1 MKTLRI
7 ISLGVLAF
15 LASACL
21 KDVDAPS
28 NKPDVPTISV
38 DKPSV
43 TRVSMLVT
51 GTFGNDM
58 SNIESYGVE
67 VSETLFEEGKTYQ
80 TLVPQ
85 EVGPDGFSLGI
96 TDLAS
101 NKTYYLRS
109 FVSNGKNK
117 MYSATVSQKT
127 PETSIASVSDVNLTN
142 GSLVATIEDTG
153 GRTIEEVGFVWSEN
167 SERKGIRREKR
178 YIATLEADKKTFS
191 LPASLLG
198 QGTHYVLAYVQDN
211 KSGTGFSRLAY
222 EHVVDDQ
229 PHYSR
234 YLTFSSDGT
243 TTISLSNYGDNAPV
257 LYYSRDAYNWEPWD
271 YSELTFTQ
279 TAPLYICGNN
289 PNGFST
295 DLTKYSTFTASGDL
309 FAVTGSVM
317 SLLDNENELL
327 TIPNRHCFKKLF
339 NLCTSLSSAPELP
352 ATTITEDCYWYMF
365 EGCSNLISAPDLP
378 AKTLTKSCYADMF
391 SKCTSLTSAPEL
403 PATTLAEYCYSFMF
417 YGCTSLAS
425 APELP
430 ATTIEDYCYMA
441 MFAGCTSLT
450 SAPVLP
456 APLLVQECYY
466 QMFANC
472 RNINYVQ
479 CLATDI
485 SASECLTD
493 WLVNV
498 SPTGIFAKA
507 AGMND
512 WPTGAS
518 GIPQGWTVISEDDV
532 PSGGNEG
539 TGEEDWD

>member
-1 MKTLRI
+1 MKTLRLL
-7 ISLGVLAF
+7 SLGVLAF

-51 GTFGNDM
+51 GTFGNDLN
-58 SNIESYGVE
+58 NIESYGVE
-67 VSETLFEEGKTYQ
+67 VSETLFEEGKTYK

-85 EVGPDGFSLGI
+85 EVGPEGFSLGI
-96 TDLAS
+96 TGLSS

-142 GSLVATIEDTG
+142 GNLVATIEDTG
-153 GRTIEEVGFVWSEN
+153 GRTVEEVGFVWSMS

-178 YIATLEADKKTFS
+178 YIATLEADNKTFS

-198 QGTHYVLAYVQDN
+198 QGTHYVLAYVLDN

-222 EHVVDDQ
+222 EHAVDDQ

-243 TTISLSNYGDNAPV
+243 TTISLDNYGNNAPV

-271 YSELTFTQ
+271 CSELTFTQ
-279 TAPLYICGNN
+279 SAPLYICGNN

-295 DLTKYSTFTASGDL
+295 ESQKYSTFTTSGDL

-317 SLLDNENELL
+317 SLLDNDNELL
-327 TIPNRHCFKKLF
+327 TLPNNYCFQNLF
-339 NLCTSLSSAPELP
+339 SGCSQLSHAPE
-352 ATTITEDCYWYMF
+352 
-365 EGCSNLISAPDLP
+365 LP
-378 AKTLTKSCYADMF
+378 AKTLTD
-391 SKCTSLTSAPEL
+391 
-403 PATTLAEYCYSFMF
+403 
-417 YGCTSLAS
+417 G
-425 APELP
+425 
-430 ATTIEDYCYMA
+430 
-441 MFAGCTSLT
+441 
-450 SAPVLP
+450 
-456 APLLVQECYY
+456 CYY
-466 QMFANC
+466 KMFWGC
-472 RNINYVQ
+472 RSLSYVQ
-479 CLATDI
+479 CMATDI
-485 SASECLTD
+485 SASDCSAN
-493 WLVNV
+493 WLSGA

-507 AGMND
+507 TGMND
-512 WPTGAS
+512 WPTGDS